1 MKEDAD
7 KDKDKD
13 SKIWGALL
21 FGLIGATVT
30 TFAVGQLRR
39 SVDWFYVQL
48 LRTQSR
54 KGQRGGS
61 FRTSFQEEAWRK
73 HNKRLQEEYEEEMER
88 VKSFLM
94 VHNETERN
102 AKFRLE
108 RNKYKRSYESWRE
121 NGHGAYHQHFQ
132 REDWYWKTDTSF
144 RERRTN
150 YQETPRETGNYALS
164 HHYSML
170 GLDRF
175 RKTPYSDAEIKTA
188 FRTKAKEYHPDQN
201 QDNIEA
207 AEAKFK
213 EVLTSYEAIKQE
225 RRN

>member
-88 VKSFLM
+88 V
-94 VHNETERN
+94 ERI
-102 AKFRLE
+102 
-108 RNKYKRSYESWRE
+108 
-121 NGHGAYHQHFQ
+121 
-132 REDWYWKTDTSF
+132 
-144 RERRTN
+144 RRM
-150 YQETPRETGNYALS
+150 QS
-164 HHYSML
+164 V
-170 GLDRF
+170 F
-175 RKTPYSDAEIKTA
+175 
-188 FRTKAKEYHPDQN
+188 
-201 QDNIEA
+201 
-207 AEAKFK
+207 
-213 EVLTSYEAIKQE
+213 
-225 RRN
+225 

>member
-30 TFAVGQLRR
+30 TFA
-39 SVDWFYVQL
+39 L

-88 VKSFLM
+88 V
-94 VHNETERN
+94 ERI
-102 AKFRLE
+102 
-108 RNKYKRSYESWRE
+108 
-121 NGHGAYHQHFQ
+121 
-132 REDWYWKTDTSF
+132 
-144 RERRTN
+144 RRM
-150 YQETPRETGNYALS
+150 QS
-164 HHYSML
+164 V
-170 GLDRF
+170 F
-175 RKTPYSDAEIKTA
+175 
-188 FRTKAKEYHPDQN
+188 
-201 QDNIEA
+201 
-207 AEAKFK
+207 
-213 EVLTSYEAIKQE
+213 
-225 RRN
+225 